1 MPVAV
6 PEPRVE
12 TPIEVVLRGEADLA
26 NVVARL
32 GLDAE
37 QPCLVLVGGAGRLEP
52 AEVDALESLFDDVL
66 APLVA
71 GVDAVVVD
79 GATDTGVMR
88 LMGRARAALGRP
100 FPLLGVV
107 PAALADW
114 GLEPNHS
121 HVVLVPGGEWGDETP
136 WIASLAGVLAGSRGS
151 ATLLVNGG
159 DISWADAEASVAAGR
174 PVVVVAGSG
183 RTADALAA
191 VVRGTAGD
199 ARATSLAASG
209 LVHAVDLADTGALER
224 LLLDL
229 LRA

>member
-12 TPIEVVLRGEADLA
+12 APFELVLHDEAELEGVA
-26 NVVARL
+26 ARL
-32 GLDAE
+32 RLDAE
-37 QPCLVLVGGAGRLEP
+37 RPCLVLVGGADGLGAADVETLEG
-52 AEVDALESLFDDVL
+52 LFADVL

-71 GVDAVVVD
+71 SVGAVVVD

-88 LMGRARAALGRP
+88 LMGRARAAGSHT
-100 FPLLGVV
+100 FPLVGVV
-107 PAALADW
+107 PGALADW

-121 HVVLVPGGEWGDETP
+121 HVVLVPGREWGDETP
-136 WIASLAGVLAGSRGS
+136 WISSLAGALAGARGS

-159 DISWADAEASVAAGR
+159 EISWADAEASVARGR
-174 PVVVVAGSG
+174 PVVAVAGSG
-183 RTADALAA
+183 RTADAIAAGADERAARLA
-191 VVRGTAGD
+191 T
-199 ARATSLAASG
+199 SG
-209 LVHAVDLADTGALER
+209 LVHAVDLADPGALER

>member
-1 MPVAV
+1 M
-6 PEPRVE
+6 
-12 TPIEVVLRGEADLA
+12 PIEVVLRGQSDLDGVA
-26 NVVARL
+26 ARL

-37 QPCLVLVGGAGRLEP
+37 QPCLVLVGGADGLGP

-71 GVDAVVVD
+71 VVAAVVVD

-88 LMGRARAALGRP
+88 LMGRARAAAERA
-100 FPLLGVV
+100 FPLVGVV

-136 WIASLAGVLAGSRGS
+136 WIASLAGVLAGARGS

-159 DISWADAEASVAAGR
+159 EISWADAEASVAAGR
-174 PVVVVAGSG
+174 PVVAVAGSG

-191 VVRGTAGD
+191 AVRGTAGD
-199 ARATSLAASG
+199 TRATRLAASG
-209 LVHAVDLADTGALER
+209 IVHAVDLADTGALAR